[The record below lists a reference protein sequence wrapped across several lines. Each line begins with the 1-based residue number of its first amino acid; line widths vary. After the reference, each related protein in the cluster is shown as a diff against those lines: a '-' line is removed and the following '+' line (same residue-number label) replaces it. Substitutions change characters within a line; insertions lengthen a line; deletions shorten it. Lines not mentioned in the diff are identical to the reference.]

1 MCADLYAP
9 KPQVELLLILAGE
22 VQRPQL
28 IVLLLLVDQGEGEAS
43 KLRHG
48 VALEDLGGLA

>member
-1 MCADLYAP
+1 MCADLNAP

-22 VQRPQL
+22 VQSPQL
-28 IVLLLLVDQGEGEAS
+28 IILLLLVYKGEGEAS

-48 VALEDLGGLA
+48 VALENLGGLT